1 MRTCLPRMPAPFEKR
16 RARFVGA
23 DTTTGSRDRRGPCWW
38 RDGRLSYCWASPKRG
53 RWRRHPIYE
62 GRGEDGSMGTLD
74 GRVALVTGAG
84 RMRGI
89 GRATAVAL
97 AERGADVVVT
107 GTGRDPA
114 TFPEDEKKAGWRDV
128 EGTAEQI
135 RASGRRAMT
144 WTGDVSQA
152 KAVDSLVD
160 QVMKTFGRLDV
171 LVNNAAY
178 PRGNDRVPLP
188 ELDEGVWR
196 KVLDIKLT
204 GAFLLCK
211 RIVPIMV
218 QQKWGRIINLSS
230 IAGKRGS
237 PNTAAYNAAN
247 FGIQGLTQSL
257 AMEVARHGVTVNA
270 VCPGTIDTARMDVL
284 GRGDGWQKQLDR
296 IPMGRAATDEEVAG
310 LIAFLCS
317 PAAAFMT
324 GQSINIDGGVVM
336 W

>member
-1 MRTCLPRMPAPFEKR
+1 MSDDA
-16 RARFVGA
+16 AGVNAGA
-23 DTTTGSRDRRGPCWW
+23 
-38 RDGRLSYCWASPKRG
+38 
-53 RWRRHPIYE
+53 
-62 GRGEDGSMGTLD
+62 LD

-97 AERGADVVVT
+97 ASLGADVVVT

-114 TFPEDEKKAGWRDV
+114 TFPDDEKQAGWRDV
-128 EGTAEQI
+128 ESTAEQV
-135 RASGRRAMT
+135 RARGRRALA
-144 WTGDVSQA
+144 WVGDVSQPDGA
-152 KAVDSLVD
+152 QGLVD
-160 QVMKTFGRLDV
+160 RIMESFGRIDV

-178 PRGNDRVPLP
+178 PRGKDRVPLP
-188 ELDEGVWR
+188 ELDETVWR
-196 KVLDIKLT
+196 RVLEIKLT

-211 RIVPIMV
+211 RVVPIMV
-218 QQKWGRIINLSS
+218 RQRWGRIVNLSS

-257 AMEVARHGVTVNA
+257 AMEVAREGITVNA

-284 GRGDGWQKQLDR
+284 GRGEGWQRQLDR
-296 IPMGRAATDEEVAG
+296 IPMGRAASDEEVAG

-317 PAAAFMT
+317 PPAAFMT

>member
-1 MRTCLPRMPAPFEKR
+1 M
-16 RARFVGA
+16 GA
-23 DTTTGSRDRRGPCWW
+23 
-38 RDGRLSYCWASPKRG
+38 
-53 RWRRHPIYE
+53 
-62 GRGEDGSMGTLD
+62 LD

-84 RMRGI
+84 RLRGI
-89 GRATAVAL
+89 GRATARAL
-97 AERGADVVVT
+97 AAMGADVVVT

-114 TFPEDEKKAGWRDV
+114 SFPEDERRAGWRDV
-128 EGTAEQI
+128 ESTAEQI
-135 RASGRRAMT
+135 RATGRRALT
-144 WTGDVSQA
+144 WVGDVSRA
-152 KAVDSLVD
+152 EAVQELVER
-160 QVMKTFGRLDV
+160 VTAAFGRLDV

-178 PRGNDRVPLP
+178 PRGDDRVPLP
-188 ELDEGVWR
+188 DLDEAVWR
-196 KVLDIKLT
+196 RVLDIKLT
-204 GAFLLCK
+204 GAFLLC
-211 RIVPIMV
+211 RRVVPIMV
-218 QQKWGRIINLSS
+218 SQRWGRIVNVSS

-257 AMEVARHGVTVNA
+257 AQEVARHGITVNA

-284 GRGDGWQKQLDR
+284 GRGQGWQRHLER
-296 IPMGRAATDEEVAG
+296 IPMGRAGTDEEVAG

>member
-1 MRTCLPRMPAPFEKR
+1 M
-16 RARFVGA
+16 GA
-23 DTTTGSRDRRGPCWW
+23 
-38 RDGRLSYCWASPKRG
+38 
-53 RWRRHPIYE
+53 
-62 GRGEDGSMGTLD
+62 LD
-74 GRVALVTGAG
+74 GKVALVTGAG
-84 RMRGI
+84 RLRGI
-89 GRATAVAL
+89 GRATALAL
-97 AERGADVVVT
+97 AELGADVVVT
-107 GTGRDPA
+107 GTGRDPS
-114 TFPEDEKKAGWRDV
+114 TYPEDEKKAGWRDV
-128 EGTAEQI
+128 ESTAEQI
-135 RASGRRAMT
+135 RAHGRRALT
-144 WTGDVSQA
+144 WTGDVS
-152 KAVDSLVD
+152 KSEAVARLVD
-160 QVMKTFGRLDV
+160 AVMTTFGRLDV

-188 ELDEGVWR
+188 DLDEDVWR
-196 KVLDIKLT
+196 KVLEIKLT

-218 QQKWGRIINLSS
+218 AQKWGRIINLSS
-230 IAGKRGS
+230 VAGKRGS

-284 GRGDGWQKQLDR
+284 GRGDGWQRQLER
-296 IPMGRAATDEEVAG
+296 IPMGRAASDEEVAG
-310 LIAFLCS
+310 LIGFLCS

>member
-1 MRTCLPRMPAPFEKR
+1 M
-16 RARFVGA
+16 GA
-23 DTTTGSRDRRGPCWW
+23 
-38 RDGRLSYCWASPKRG
+38 
-53 RWRRHPIYE
+53 
-62 GRGEDGSMGTLD
+62 LD

-84 RMRGI
+84 RLRGI

-97 AERGADVVVT
+97 AAEGADVVVT

-114 TFPEDEKKAGWRDV
+114 TYPEDEKQVGWRDV
-128 EGTAEQI
+128 ESTAEQV
-135 RASGRRAMT
+135 RKHGRRALT

-152 KAVDSLVD
+152 EAVARLVE
-160 QVMKTFGRLDV
+160 QVMQTFGRLDV

-188 ELDEGVWR
+188 ELDEAVWR

-218 QQKWGRIINLSS
+218 KQQWGRIINLSS
-230 IAGKRGS
+230 VAGKRGS

-257 AMEVARHGVTVNA
+257 AMEVARRGITVNA
-270 VCPGTIDTARMDVL
+270 VCPGIIDTSRMDVL
-284 GRGDGWQKQLDR
+284 GRGQGWQQQVER
-296 IPMGRAATDEEVAG
+296 IPMGRPASDEEVAG
-310 LIAFLCS
+310 LVVFLCS

-324 GQSINIDGGVVM
+324 GQSINIDGGSVM

>member
-1 MRTCLPRMPAPFEKR
+1 MA
-16 RARFVGA
+16 A
-23 DTTTGSRDRRGPCWW
+23 
-38 RDGRLSYCWASPKRG
+38 
-53 RWRRHPIYE
+53 
-62 GRGEDGSMGTLD
+62 LD
-74 GRVALVTGAG
+74 GKVALVTGAG
-84 RMRGI
+84 RLRGI
-89 GRATAVAL
+89 GRATAVTL
-97 AERGADVVVT
+97 ADLGADVVVT
-107 GTGRDPA
+107 GTARDPS
-114 TFPEDEKKAGWRDV
+114 TYPEDEKKAGWRDV

-135 RASGRRAMT
+135 RARGRRALT
-144 WTGDVSQA
+144 WTGDVSQSE
-152 KAVDSLVD
+152 AVTRLVD
-160 QVMKTFGRLDV
+160 QIMKAFGRLDV

-188 ELDEGVWR
+188 ELDEAVWR
-196 KVLDIKLT
+196 KVLEIKLT

-211 RIVPIMV
+211 KIVPIMV
-218 QQKWGRIINLSS
+218 TQQWGRIINLSS
-230 IAGKRGS
+230 VAGKRGS

-284 GRGDGWQKQLDR
+284 GRSDRWQQQLDR
-296 IPMGRAATDEEVAG
+296 IPMGRAASDEEVAG
-310 LIAFLCS
+310 LIGFLCS

>member
-1 MRTCLPRMPAPFEKR
+1 M
-16 RARFVGA
+16 GA
-23 DTTTGSRDRRGPCWW
+23 
-38 RDGRLSYCWASPKRG
+38 
-53 RWRRHPIYE
+53 
-62 GRGEDGSMGTLD
+62 LD

-84 RMRGI
+84 RRRGI

-97 AERGADVVVT
+97 AGLGADVVVT

-114 TFPEDEKKAGWRDV
+114 TFPEDEKQAGWRDV
-128 EGTAEQI
+128 ESTADEI
-135 RASGRRAMT
+135 RTSGRRALT
-144 WTGDVSQA
+144 WVGDVSQA
-152 KAVDSLVD
+152 APVDRLVD
-160 QVMKTFGRLDV
+160 QVVKTFGRIDV

-188 ELDEGVWR
+188 ELDETVWR

-211 RIVPIMV
+211 RIVPLMV
-218 QQKWGRIINLSS
+218 AERWGRIINLSS

-247 FGIQGLTQSL
+247 FGIQGFTQSL

-284 GRGDGWQKQLDR
+284 GRGEGWQRQLER
-296 IPMGRAATDEEVAG
+296 IPMGRAASDEEVAG
-310 LIAFLCS
+310 LIGFLCS

-324 GQSINIDGGVVM
+324 GQSINIDGGMVM

>member
-1 MRTCLPRMPAPFEKR
+1 MTAE
-16 RARFVGA
+16 
-23 DTTTGSRDRRGPCWW
+23 
-38 RDGRLSYCWASPKRG
+38 
-53 RWRRHPIYE
+53 
-62 GRGEDGSMGTLD
+62 TLQ

-84 RMRGI
+84 RLRGI
-89 GRATAVAL
+89 GRATALAL
-97 AERGADVVVT
+97 AEAGADVVVT

-114 TFPEDEKKAGWRDV
+114 SYPEDEKKAGWRDV
-128 EGTAEQI
+128 ESTADQI
-135 RASGRRAMT
+135 RAAGRKALT
-144 WTGDVSQA
+144 WTGDVSQGA
-152 KAVDSLVD
+152 AVDDLVNRI
-160 QVMKTFGRLDV
+160 MNTFGRLDV

-196 KVLDIKLT
+196 KVLEIKLT

-211 RIVPIMV
+211 RIVPIMIR
-218 QQKWGRIINLSS
+218 QKWGRIINLSS
-230 IAGKRGS
+230 IAGKRGA

-257 AMEVARHGVTVNA
+257 AMEVARHGITVNA

-284 GRGDGWQKQLDR
+284 GRGEGWQRQLDR
-296 IPMGRAATDEEVAG
+296 IPMGRAASDEEVAG

-317 PAAAFMT
+317 PSAAFMT
-324 GQSINIDGGVVM
+324 GQSVNIDGGVVM

>member
-1 MRTCLPRMPAPFEKR
+1 
-16 RARFVGA
+16 
-23 DTTTGSRDRRGPCWW
+23 
-38 RDGRLSYCWASPKRG
+38 
-53 RWRRHPIYE
+53 
-62 GRGEDGSMGTLD
+62 MGTLD

-84 RMRGI
+84 RLRGI
-89 GRATAVAL
+89 GRATALAL
-97 AERGADVVVT
+97 AEQGADVVVT
-107 GTGRDPA
+107 GTGRDPS
-114 TFPEDEKKAGWRDV
+114 TFPDDEKKANWRDV
-128 EGTAEQI
+128 ESTAEQI
-135 RASGRRAMT
+135 RAHGRRALA

-152 KAVDSLVD
+152 EAVSDLVD
-160 QVMKTFGRLDV
+160 RIVKTFGRLDV

-188 ELDEGVWR
+188 ELDEKIWR
-196 KVLDIKLT
+196 RVLDIKLT

-211 RIVPIMV
+211 RILPIMV
-218 QQKWGRIINLSS
+218 QQKWGRVVNLSS

-284 GRGDGWQKQLDR
+284 GRGEGWQKQLDR
-296 IPMGRAATDEEVAG
+296 IPMGRAASDEEVAG

>member
-1 MRTCLPRMPAPFEKR
+1 
-16 RARFVGA
+16 
-23 DTTTGSRDRRGPCWW
+23 
-38 RDGRLSYCWASPKRG
+38 
-53 RWRRHPIYE
+53 
-62 GRGEDGSMGTLD
+62 MGTLD

-97 AERGADVVVT
+97 AELGADVVVT

-114 TFPEDEKKAGWRDV
+114 SFPDDEKRAGWRDV
-128 EGTAEQI
+128 ESTAEQI
-135 RASGRRAMT
+135 RSHGRRALT
-144 WTGDVSQA
+144 WVGDVSRSE
-152 KAVDSLVD
+152 AVDQLVD
-160 QVMKTFGRLDV
+160 RIQETFGRLDV

-188 ELDEGVWR
+188 ELDESVWR
-196 KVLDIKLT
+196 RVLEIKLT

-211 RIVPIMV
+211 RVLPIMIK
-218 QQKWGRIINLSS
+218 QKWGRIVNLSS

-257 AMEVARHGVTVNA
+257 AMEVARHGITVNA

-284 GRGDGWQKQLDR
+284 GRSDRWQQQLER
-296 IPMGRAATDEEVAG
+296 IPMGRAASDEEVAG

-324 GQSINIDGGVVM
+324 GQSVNIDGGVVM

>member
-1 MRTCLPRMPAPFEKR
+1 M
-16 RARFVGA
+16 GA
-23 DTTTGSRDRRGPCWW
+23 
-38 RDGRLSYCWASPKRG
+38 
-53 RWRRHPIYE
+53 
-62 GRGEDGSMGTLD
+62 LD

-84 RMRGI
+84 RLRGI

-97 AERGADVVVT
+97 AELGADVAVT

-114 TFPEDEKKAGWRDV
+114 TYPEDEQKAGWRDV
-128 EGTAEQI
+128 ESTAEQV
-135 RASGRRAMT
+135 RGLGRRAMT

-152 KAVDSLVD
+152 EPVARLVD
-160 QVMKTFGRLDV
+160 QVVRTFGRVDV

-178 PRGNDRVPLP
+178 PRGIDRVPLP
-188 ELDEGVWR
+188 DLDEAIWR

-211 RIVPIMV
+211 RVVPIMI
-218 QQKWGRIINLSS
+218 QQKWGRIVNLSS

-237 PNTAAYNAAN
+237 PATAAYNAAN

-284 GRGDGWQKQLDR
+284 GRSDGWQRQLER
-296 IPMGRAATDEEVAG
+296 IPMGRAASDEEVAG

-324 GQSINIDGGVVM
+324 GQSVNIDGGVVM

>member
-1 MRTCLPRMPAPFEKR
+1 
-16 RARFVGA
+16 
-23 DTTTGSRDRRGPCWW
+23 
-38 RDGRLSYCWASPKRG
+38 
-53 RWRRHPIYE
+53 
-62 GRGEDGSMGTLD
+62 MGVLD

-84 RMRGI
+84 RLRGI
-89 GRATAVAL
+89 GRATAVGL
-97 AERGADVVVT
+97 AELGADVVVT
-107 GTGRDPA
+107 GTGRDPS
-114 TFPEDEKKAGWRDV
+114 TYPEDEKKVGWRDV
-128 EGTAEQI
+128 ESTAEQI
-135 RASGRRAMT
+135 RATGRRAMT

-152 KAVDSLVD
+152 GPVGHLVAE
-160 QVMKTFGRLDV
+160 VVKTFGRLDV

-188 ELDEGVWR
+188 DLDEAIWR

-211 RIVPIMV
+211 KVVPIMIR
-218 QQKWGRIINLSS
+218 QKWGRIVNLSS

-284 GRGDGWQKQLDR
+284 GRSDGWQRQLER
-296 IPMGRAATDEEVAG
+296 IPMGRAASDEEVAG

-324 GQSINIDGGVVM
+324 GQSVNIDGGVVM

>member
-1 MRTCLPRMPAPFEKR
+1 MALT
-16 RARFVGA
+16 RAGLNE
-23 DTTTGSRDRRGPCWW
+23 
-38 RDGRLSYCWASPKRG
+38 RLSYHNPQRENS
-53 RWRRHPIYE
+53 
-62 GRGEDGSMGTLD
+62 DMGALD
-74 GRVALVTGAG
+74 SRVALVTGAG

-97 AERGADVVVT
+97 ADLGADVAVT

-114 TFPEDEKKAGWRDV
+114 TFPEDEKKAGWRDI
-128 EGTAEQI
+128 ESTAEQI
-135 RASGRRAMT
+135 RSRGRRALT
-144 WTGDVSQA
+144 WVGDLSQA
-152 KAVDSLVD
+152 EAAQRLVD
-160 QVMKTFGRLDV
+160 RIEETFGRLDV

-188 ELDEGVWR
+188 DLDEAVWR
-196 KVLDIKLT
+196 KVIDIKLT

-211 RIVPIMV
+211 RIVPIMIL
-218 QQKWGRIINLSS
+218 QQWGRIVNLSS
-230 IAGKRGS
+230 IAGKLGS

-257 AMEVARHGVTVNA
+257 AMEVARHGITVNA

-284 GRGDGWQKQLDR
+284 GRSEGWRGHLER
-296 IPMGRAATDEEVAG
+296 IPMGRAASDEEVAG
-310 LIAFLCS
+310 LVAFLCS

-324 GQSINIDGGVVM
+324 GQSINIDGGAVM

>member
-1 MRTCLPRMPAPFEKR
+1 M
-16 RARFVGA
+16 GA
-23 DTTTGSRDRRGPCWW
+23 
-38 RDGRLSYCWASPKRG
+38 
-53 RWRRHPIYE
+53 
-62 GRGEDGSMGTLD
+62 LD
-74 GRVALVTGAG
+74 GRVAVVTGAG

-97 AERGADVVVT
+97 ADLGADVVVT

-114 TFPEDEKKAGWRDV
+114 TFPEDEKQAGWRDV
-128 EGTAEQI
+128 ESTAEQV
-135 RASGRRAMT
+135 RARGGRALT
-144 WTGDVSQA
+144 WIGDVSRSEA
-152 KAVDSLVD
+152 APGLVD
-160 QVMKTFGRLDV
+160 RVLEAFGRIDV

-188 ELDEGVWR
+188 ELDEAVWR
-196 KVLDIKLT
+196 RVLEIKLT

-211 RIVPIMV
+211 RIVPIMIR
-218 QQKWGRIINLSS
+218 QQWGRIINLSS

-284 GRGDGWQKQLDR
+284 GRSEGWQRQLER
-296 IPMGRAATDEEVAG
+296 IPMGRAALDEEVAG